1 MISFVWV
8 NYRNLKLIVFLL
20 FIEINMVVYDDKV
33 VFIDGNEDFK
43 NSRV

>member
-1 MISFVWV
+1 MISFVWI

>member
-1 MISFVWV
+1 MISFVWI

-20 FIEINMVVYDDKV
+20 FIDINMVVYDDKV